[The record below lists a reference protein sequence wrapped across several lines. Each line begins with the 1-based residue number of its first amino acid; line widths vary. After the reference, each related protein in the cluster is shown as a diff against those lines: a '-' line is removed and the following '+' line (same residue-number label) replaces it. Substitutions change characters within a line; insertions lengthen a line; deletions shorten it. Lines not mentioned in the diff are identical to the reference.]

1 MRPDHSLEPRPSG
14 GPPGRRGRVAR
25 LRPRGNGLAPQV
37 PARIEQQTAQA
48 APSSRIRT
56 MATPL
61 KRAPPPK
68 GKQPPRTPPSSSG
81 SPSQPFLRFYHS
93 EALRKKTVSLLG
105 VIEQAED
112 GTVHRDALAKLV
124 VELTNS
130 GLDYFFMK
138 QLKLAKPGFL
148 VEQSANIGMA
158 GVQQVMGS
166 VIRQIIGRMDNP
178 QLLSVCGSIRRLML

>member
-1 MRPDHSLEPRPSG
+1 MGLRPDPSVN
-14 GPPGRRGRVAR
+14 R
-25 LRPRGNGLAPQV
+25 
-37 PARIEQQTAQA
+37 T
-48 APSSRIRT
+48 RT
-56 MATPL
+56 MATPS

-68 GKQPPRTPPSSSG
+68 GKQSSRLPSPSSG

-93 EALRKKTVSLLG
+93 EALRKKTLSLLC

-112 GTVHRDALAKLV
+112 GTVHRDALADLV

-130 GLDYFFMK
+130 GLDYYFMK
-138 QLKLAKPGFL
+138 QLKLARPGFL
-148 VEQSANIGMA
+148 VEQSANLGMA

-166 VIRQIIGRMDNP
+166 VVRQIIGRMDSP